1 MIKLFA
7 SDIDGT
13 LMNARKEIHTRD
25 IQAVREAMENG
36 MIVCLASGRMY
47 SEIKVVMEELSIP
60 CYAIC
65 QNGASVISDT
75 GVLLSANHFE
85 SELAASLFKFVQVPG
100 LVTLICAADG
110 NYVINMTKAVETVGE
125 RFLTPLIEKKDLLE
139 SIREREFLTTKFSVY
154 GEVRILERLLQD
166 LSNVFGENVTAS
178 FSDADGVDI
187 MPAGVDKGTALLSL
201 MSRLNIGCDEVAC
214 IGDSYNDLAMFKVTL
229 YSYAMTC
236 ADEAVRKVAVH
247 SASSVAEALEA
258 VKNGDIPAFYQD

>member
-13 LMNARKEIHTRD
+13 LMNGRKEIHSRD
-25 IQAVREAMENG
+25 IQAVREAMESG

-47 SEIKVVMEELSIP
+47 SEIKMVIEELAKP

-85 SELAASLFKFVQVPG
+85 SELASSLFKFVHIPG
-100 LVTLICAADG
+100 LVPLICASDG
-110 NYVINMTKAVETVGE
+110 NYVVNMNEAAATVGE
-125 RFLTPLIEKKDLLE
+125 RFLTPLREKSDLLE
-139 SIREREFLTTKFSVY
+139 SIREQEFFPTKFSIY
-154 GEVRILERLLQD
+154 GEVPILERLLQD
-166 LSNVFGENVTAS
+166 LANVYGENVTAS

-201 MSRLNIGCDEVAC
+201 MSRLNIGSDEVAC
-214 IGDSYNDLAMFKVTL
+214 IGDSYNDLAMFRLTP
-229 YSYAMTC
+229 YSYAMTA
-236 ADEAVRKVAVH
+236 ADEAVRRVAAH
-247 SASSVAEALEA
+247 SASGVAEALES
-258 VKNGDIPAFYQD
+258 VRNGDIPAFLQD